1 MTASPYVQDGCSTE
15 EKPNCW
21 SSHSLPIVTGAHG
34 KIAGVANHPP
44 WFFFLIPLLLLLAC
58 VRVAIKRIEAWTR
71 FFFFHVSFPIWKFW
85 MTIIVSSFVFLF
97 IYQFTV
103 SSFFSFVNIKFEVR
117 LCVSFPSIL
126 LWYCYC
132 RQNFGQLSFLR
143 SFLYSFINLRFF
155 SFVNI
160 KFEVRLYASFQS
172 ILDSSFFPS
181 FRSWI

>member
-1 MTASPYVQDGCSTE
+1 MFKTVVPREKKSRIVEAATRYPLWRGPTAKLQASRTIPHDFSSSSLSSCCSPAFESRL
-15 EKPNCW
+15 NA
-21 SSHSLPIVTGAHG
+21 S
-34 KIAGVANHPP
+34 
-44 WFFFLIPLLLLLAC
+44 
-58 VRVAIKRIEAWTR
+58 KREHV

-143 SFLYSFINLRFF
+143 SFLYSFINLQ
-155 SFVNI
+155 
-160 KFEVRLYASFQS
+160 FQV
-172 ILDSSFFPS
+172 SS
-181 FRSWI
+181 RSWI